1 MWVSN
6 MWPSS
11 IWPSSIWPN
20 YNVVVTSGRII
31 VRSQEIYK
39 PTEYVSANATILGLN
54 ILSDVITIT
63 EIVTTIL
70 CPDSTITTQI
80 NNLIESSFVTAEGI
94 KADLDTIKQFAY
106 DLDVLL
112 NSTSPFTV
120 VKTGTSR
127 VISRSQE
134 IYEPTEF
141 ISSSAVIFEVN
152 LYSDI
157 ISIMER
163 LVDIMVEN
171 TTIASSIKSLIE
183 SEFIVPTGV
192 NADLPTLK
200 TFAYSLDELLNS

>member
-6 MWPSS
+6 MWPSNMWVS
-11 IWPSSIWPN
+11 NMWPN

-39 PTEYVSANATILGLN
+39 PTEYVSSNATILGLN
-54 ILSDVITIT
+54 IFSDVITIT
-63 EIVTTIL
+63 EIITTIL
-70 CPDSTITTQI
+70 CPDSTTTTQI
-80 NNLIESSFVTAEGI
+80 NNLVESSFITTGGI

-106 DLDVLL
+106 DLNVLL
-112 NSTSPFTV
+112 NSTSPFAV

-127 VISRSQE
+127 IISRSQE

-171 TTIASSIKSLIE
+171 ITIASSIKSLIE
-183 SEFIVPTGV
+183 SEFVASTGV

-200 TFAYSLDELLNS
+200 TFAYDLDELLNS